1 MPAPTAPS
9 ARQHPADAGRRN
21 RAAAL
26 LSIVSNSCLVVVKIV
41 VGLAT
46 GSVAVISEAAHSA
59 SDLLA
64 SGIAYLGVRA
74 SARPA
79 DDDHRYGHHKAE
91 NLAAAIEGLLV
102 LAAGIG
108 VAVESL
114 RRLAGGG
121 EPLVHIEWAVGVM
134 VLSAVVNTAVARHL
148 YRVARSTGSPAI
160 EGDAAHL
167 AADVW
172 TSVGT
177 AAGLLVVAASGW
189 DVLDSVIALA
199 VAAYVVWLGLR
210 LTGRAA
216 QALLDHTP
224 PPGDLEA
231 IERTLAGMA
240 GDGVSFHAVR
250 ARRAGS
256 TTHIDLHMVV
266 PPETTVREGH
276 RMSGRV
282 KEALTDTVAGAD
294 VLIHLEDH
302 DRLD

>member
-1 MPAPTAPS
+1 MDPPS
-9 ARQHPADAGRRN
+9 APNPPADPSRRN

-26 LSIVSNSCLVVVKIV
+26 LSIVSNTCLVIVKLV
-41 VGLAT
+41 VGLVT
-46 GSVAVISEAAHSA
+46 GSVAVISEAAHSS

-91 NLAAAIEGLLV
+91 NLAAGLEGVLV
-102 LAAGIG
+102 LAVGG
-108 VAVESL
+108 VVAVESL
-114 RRLAGGG
+114 RRLVEGG
-121 EPLVHIEWAVGVM
+121 EPVVHLEWAVAVM

-148 YRVARSTGSPAI
+148 YRVARGTGSPAI

-167 AADVW
+167 SADVW
-172 TSVGT
+172 TSAGT
-177 AAGLLVVAASGW
+177 AAGLMVVAATGW
-189 DVLDSVIALA
+189 DALDAAIALA
-199 VAAYVVWLGLR
+199 VAGYVVWLGLR

-224 PPGDLEA
+224 PEADLAA
-231 IERTLAGMA
+231 IERTLGELA

-282 KEALTDTVAGAD
+282 KSALTDAVADAD

-302 DRLD
+302 GRSR